1 MAQPQ
6 AVQRR
11 HRAAP
16 AARRA
21 GHEDFVPTLTTK
33 TITLNVEAPTQRLL
47 FAKTLTGKARTLGA
61 EASDTTVVTDTVKK
75 NKIQMSSPL
84 ERIPLTPGCTVR
96 GFVYQMQD
104 RTSWTWSSARTYLAQ
119 SPAGFPDERL
129 IQFWHEDHV
138 PGEYHGEWTCNGP
151 DLVLSFNGRGPGN
164 ADRKN
169 LLHVHCLHRTT
180 WEPLT
185 YEGIDH
191 CKRKIRMVFR
201 GRWVLKDND
210 TFERL
215 PDLAA
220 PATATESGPLP
231 PPPSAVPLA
240 SGGLPDPAASGG
252 LPDPATRRWFPNIYV
267 VEPSD
272 ARSEVL
278 GSQMCKRPRGEG

>member
-11 HRAAP
+11 PRAAP

-104 RTSWTWSSARTYLAQ
+104 RTSSTWSSARTYLAQ

-129 IQFWHEDHV
+129 IQFWHEDNV
-138 PGEYHGEWTCNGP
+138 PGRYHGEWEFDGQM
-151 DLVLSFNGRGPGN
+151 LVLRFNGRGPGD
-164 ADRKN
+164 ADRERP
-169 LLHVHCLHRTT
+169 LHVSCLHRTS

-185 YEGIDH
+185 YEGRDY
-191 CKRKIRMVFR
+191 RDREIRMVFM
-201 GRWVLKDND
+201 GMWVLKDND

-215 PDLAA
+215 ADPAA
-220 PATATESGPLP
+220 PATPTESGPLP
-231 PPPSAVPLA
+231 PPPSAVPPASGGLPDTAA
-240 SGGLPDPAASGG
+240 SGGLPDPAARRL
-252 LPDPATRRWFPNIYV
+252 LPNLYAA
-267 VEPSD
+267 PS
-272 ARSEVL
+272 EGQL
-278 GSQMCKRPRGEG
+278 FKRPRSEE